1 MTKAALFEWCEHRF
15 GDRFSTGSSVRDLHG
30 RDQSGHFPVTPPDAV
45 LWAETK
51 DEVIEIVRRCGA
63 ARCPI
68 IPYGAGSSVEGHILA
83 VNGGVSLDLSR
94 MNAVKAVHQADMVAE
109 VEAGVTRMQLN
120 DYLRDTGL
128 VFPADPGADAT
139 LGGMAATRASG
150 TTAVR
155 YGTMRDLVVSIE
167 AVLADGSLIRTGS
180 RARKSSAGYDM
191 TRLMVGSEGT
201 LGVITGLEVRLYPR
215 PEASETTHLVF
226 PAVSNAVEF
235 AINVMASGV
244 TPARIELLDATQM
257 TALMAYHKINLPAGP
272 SIFLEIA
279 GTPGQVSEQSEM
291 VLAYAEDHGAAHIN
305 QCATA
310 EEASQVW
317 KIRYSAVAASRGSQ
331 PGCET
336 LSTDL
341 CVPISTLAE
350 AVERSQRMIDA
361 AGLEAHFSGHVGD
374 GNFHAMFICDPNKP
388 HQMAKANVIHGE
400 MVVLALEFGGTATGE
415 HGVGLGKKR
424 YMAAEHGA
432 NLAAMRAIKTALDP
446 QNLMNPGK
454 IFDFEA
460 QI

>member
-1 MTKAALFEWCEHRF
+1 MTKAALFEWCERRF

-45 LWAETK
+45 LWAETT
-51 DEVIEIVRRCGA
+51 DEVIEIVRRCNA
-63 ARCPI
+63 ARCPV
-68 IPYGAGSSVEGHILA
+68 IPFGAGSSVEGHILA

-128 VFPADPGADAT
+128 VFPVDPGADAT

-201 LGVITGLEVRLYPR
+201 LGVITGLTVRLYPR

-226 PAVSNAVEF
+226 PEVSNAVEF

-244 TPARIELLDATQM
+244 TPARIELLDTAQM
-257 TALMAYHKINLPAGP
+257 TAL
-272 SIFLEIA
+272 
-279 GTPGQVSEQSEM
+279 
-291 VLAYAEDHGAAHIN
+291 
-305 QCATA
+305 TA
-310 EEASQVW
+310 SW
-317 KIRYSAVAASRGSQ
+317 
-331 PGCET
+331 
-336 LSTDL
+336 
-341 CVPISTLAE
+341 
-350 AVERSQRMIDA
+350 RS
-361 AGLEAHFSGHVGD
+361 
-374 GNFHAMFICDPNKP
+374 
-388 HQMAKANVIHGE
+388 
-400 MVVLALEFGGTATGE
+400 
-415 HGVGLGKKR
+415 
-424 YMAAEHGA
+424 
-432 NLAAMRAIKTALDP
+432 
-446 QNLMNPGK
+446 
-454 IFDFEA
+454 
-460 QI
+460 